1 MSGST
6 NPELTD
12 LEIVNR
18 FAISLL
24 QQNSLDDLLWSMA
37 ANLGEVLGFEDCVIY
52 LLLDG
57 ELVQKAAYG
66 VKNPV
71 ARDIKNE
78 ITIPLGQGIVGCVG
92 QSGKTENVP
101 DLSVD
106 PRYIQDEFGGCSEL
120 AVPLI
125 ADGRVI
131 GVLDSESSQVA
142 GFDRHDVDMLESLAN
157 IAAPRIAAALAQIA
171 KEEAEQAM
179 LEAKLEAE
187 RANRAKSEF
196 LARMSHELKTPLNA
210 ILGFARLIMVRSGPD
225 YDPQIEKILQAGEH
239 LLRLINESLD
249 ILRAERNEITL
260 EISRMDVGEVVSDCV
275 AMLAQEAE
283 KARVELQ
290 VSVEDLQID
299 SDPQRLRQ
307 VVINLVSNAIKY
319 NREQGEVRITAR
331 RTDGSMAEILVE
343 DTGIGMSDEER
354 QKLFRP
360 FTRFG
365 ERQDAVEGHG
375 MGLSISRQIL
385 RAMGG
390 RIDVSSEPGQGTR
403 VSVKIPGCRSEGV
416 VAAVGRDI
424 A

>member
-1 MSGST
+1 MSRSS

-52 LLLDG
+52 LLQGDALI
-57 ELVQKAAYG
+57 QKAAYG
-66 VKNPV
+66 VKNPES
-71 ARDIKNE
+71 RNIKNE
-78 ITIPLGQGIVGCVG
+78 ITIQLGQGIVGSVG
-92 QSGKTENVP
+92 QSGKSENVA
-101 DLSVD
+101 DLSLD
-106 PRYIQDEFGGCSEL
+106 PRYIQDEFSGRSEL

-125 ADGRVI
+125 ADGQVI
-131 GVLDSESSQVA
+131 GVLDSESA
-142 GFDRHDVDMLESLAN
+142 KINGFDQHDVDMLESLAN
-157 IAAPRIAAALAQIA
+157 IAAPRIASALAQIA
-171 KEEAEQAM
+171 KQQAEQAM

-187 RANRAKSEF
+187 QANRAKSEF

-210 ILGFARLIMVRSGPD
+210 ILGFARLIMVRSGAD

-260 EISRMDVGEVVSDCV
+260 EISPVDVGEVISDCV
-275 AMLAQEAE
+275 AMLGPDAE
-283 KARVELQ
+283 KRRVSMQVSTDDLQ
-290 VSVEDLQID
+290 VDTD
-299 SDPQRLRQ
+299 SQRLRQ
-307 VVINLVSNAIKY
+307 VLLNLVSNAIKY
-319 NREQGEVRITAR
+319 NRDQGKVLIKAR
-331 RTDGSMAEILVE
+331 RIDQAMAEIVVE
-343 DTGIGMSDEER
+343 DTGIGMSEDER

-365 ERQDAVEGHG
+365 ERQDSVEGHG
-375 MGLSISRQIL
+375 MGLTISRQIV

-390 RIDVSSEPGQGTR
+390 RIDVSSDPGKGTR
-403 VSVKIPGCRSEGV
+403 VAVTIPGCRPQNV
-416 VAAVGRDI
+416 DAAAG
-424 A
+424 